1 MTEHFIDL
9 TDGTRLDIKVNFGTL
24 YYLQK
29 TRGFNKLAKK
39 IEKAPEKM
47 TDSENMD
54 ACADVIYAILR
65 SNGRSVTFDE
75 ALALMPPDPEEL
87 KVLLKGFQENYEK
100 YAKKKAVKTGKPMS
114 K

>member
-39 IEKAPEKM
+39 IEKTPEKM

-87 KVLLKGFQENYEK
+87 KALLKGFQENYEK
-100 YAKKKAVKTGKPMS
+100 YAKKKAVKTGKPMP

>member
-29 TRGFNKLAKK
+29 TRGFRRLAKK
-39 IEKAPEKM
+39 VEKTPDKM
-47 TDSENMD
+47 TDRENMD
-54 ACADVIYAILR
+54 MCANIIYAILR

-75 ALALMPPDPEEL
+75 ALELMPPDPEEL
-87 KVLLKGFQENYEK
+87 KEVLEEFQEKYEK
-100 YAKKKAVKTGKPMS
+100 YAKKKAAKAGRPMQ

>member
-47 TDSENMD
+47 TED
-54 ACADVIYAILR
+54 R
-65 SNGRSVTFDE
+65 KSV
-75 ALALMPPDPEEL
+75 
-87 KVLLKGFQENYEK
+87 V
-100 YAKKKAVKTGKPMS
+100 
-114 K
+114 

>member
-29 TRGFNKLAKK
+29 TKGFHRLAKK
-39 IEKAPEKM
+39 SEKKNSKM
-47 TDSENMD
+47 TDSESMD
-54 ACADVIYAILR
+54 MCADVIYAILR

-87 KVLLKGFQENYEK
+87 KKVLEEFQEKYEK
-100 YAKKKAVKTGKPMS
+100 YAKKKAAKTGKPTR